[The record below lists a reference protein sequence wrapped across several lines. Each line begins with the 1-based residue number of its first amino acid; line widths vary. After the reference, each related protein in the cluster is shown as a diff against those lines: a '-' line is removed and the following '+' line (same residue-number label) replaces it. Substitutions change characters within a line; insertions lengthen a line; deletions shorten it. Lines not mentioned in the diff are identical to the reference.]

1 MSKVWYFGFAI
12 LFIGACHPT
21 YSQYTSD
28 DTKTDTGVVTD
39 TAAGEEDVDDEY
51 WSATHLVVLAP
62 ESGAF
67 LPLGESASFDA
78 EIQDQA
84 GDPVDFDDIDWSSDA
99 DDAWSQTA
107 SAFDDDTLG
116 VGTHTITAQAE
127 LPNGDR
133 LAYAVGGVLVQ
144 SEFAGTYTGT
154 VQIDASFDVSGT
166 AYTVSC
172 SGAATLVVDQEGEV
186 VEGESECLLSIS
198 GFDLDLSFDIDAENS
213 EGDVSGSASA
223 SLYSFE
229 LTGSVTT
236 DGTLALTFSD
246 SLLGY
251 LDMEGE
257 IEAERLT
264 REVAEI

>member
-1 MSKVWYFGFAI
+1 MSQARFSAFAM
-12 LFIGACHPT
+12 LLVGACHPT

-28 DTKTDTGVVTD
+28 ETKDDTGVGTD
-39 TAAGEEDVDDEY
+39 TAAVEEEVDDEY
-51 WSATHLVVLAP
+51 WSSTHLVVLAP

-67 LPLGESASFDA
+67 LPLGESASFEA
-78 EIQDQA
+78 EVQDEA
-84 GDPVDFDDIDWSSDA
+84 GDRVDFDEIDWSSDS
-99 DDAWSQTA
+99 DDVWVQTT
-107 SAFDDDTLG
+107 SAFEDDTLG

-144 SEFAGTYTGT
+144 SDFAGTYTGT
-154 VQIDASFDVSGT
+154 VQIDASFDLGGT
-166 AYTVSC
+166 AYTVTC
-172 SGAATLVVDQEGEV
+172 SGASTLVVDQEGEV

-198 GFDLDLSFDIDAENS
+198 GFDLDLSFEIDGENS
-213 EGDVSGSASA
+213 EGEVTGSGSAT
-223 SLYSFE
+223 LYSFE

-236 DGTLALTFSD
+236 EGVLALTFSD

-257 IEAERLT
+257 IAAERIT
-264 REVAEI
+264 REVTEL

>member
-1 MSKVWYFGFAI
+1 MSLVRFPAFAI
-12 LFIGACHPT
+12 LFVGACHPT

-28 DTKTDTGVVTD
+28 DTKTDTGVTD
-39 TAAGEEDVDDEY
+39 TAAAEEVVDDEY
-51 WSATHLVVLAP
+51 WSATRLVVLDPA
-62 ESGAF
+62 SGAF
-67 LPLGESASFDA
+67 LPLGQVASFDA
-78 EIQDQA
+78 EVQDEA
-84 GDPVDFDDIDWSSDA
+84 GDPVDFDEIDWSSDS
-99 DDAWSQTA
+99 DDAWVQTA
-107 SAFDDDTLG
+107 STFEDDTLG
-116 VGTHTITAQAE
+116 VGTHTIMAQAE

-133 LAYAVGGVLVQ
+133 LVYAVGGVLVQ

-154 VQIDASFDVSGT
+154 VQIDASFDVGGT

-172 SGAATLVVDQEGEV
+172 SGATTLVVDQEGEV

-198 GFDLDLSFDIDAENS
+198 GFDLDLSFDIDAENT
-213 EGDVSGSASA
+213 EGEVTGSANA

-236 DGTLALTFSD
+236 DGVLELTFSD

-257 IEAERLT
+257 IDAERLT
-264 REVAEI
+264 REVTEI